1 MFSKLCH
8 YLPLKILVNI
18 YHSIFASRMR
28 YSCLRDS
35 KNSHRIHK
43 LQKAALRLITFSA
56 PRTPSNPIFSN
67 LGILKFFDIVEV
79 LNILFVHQ
87 HLNQNL
93 PSDLLKTLKFAKI
106 SHSFNT
112 RGNVLGLLQPPSIK
126 TQNYG
131 SNSFSKLAIQQW
143 NDFQLNHSNLNIA
156 EFSFQRLKSILHKSF
171 LSSYDT

>member
-1 MFSKLCH
+1 MLSKLRH

-18 YHSIFASRMR
+18 YHSIFSSHTR
-28 YSCLRDS
+28 YSCQIWGLRDNT
-35 KNSHRIHK
+35 NSHRILT

-56 PRTPSNPIFSN
+56 PRTPSYPIFSN

-93 PSDLLKTLKFAKI
+93 PSDLLKTLKFTKI

-112 RGNVLGLLQPPSIK
+112 RVNVLGLLQPPSL
-126 TQNYG
+126 YA
-131 SNSFSKLAIQQW
+131 F
-143 NDFQLNHSNLNIA
+143 
-156 EFSFQRLKSILHKSF
+156 
-171 LSSYDT
+171 

>member
-1 MFSKLCH
+1 
-8 YLPLKILVNI
+8 
-18 YHSIFASRMR
+18 MR

-112 RGNVLGLLQPPSIK
+112 RGNVLGPA
-126 TQNYG
+126 T
-131 SNSFSKLAIQQW
+131 FC
-143 NDFQLNHSNLNIA
+143 
-156 EFSFQRLKSILHKSF
+156 
-171 LSSYDT
+171 